1 MKISRVVFGKT
12 VLPLSM
18 VFSGGDKN
26 ASMPIVLS
34 VFLIESGERKIL
46 VDAGCVTMP
55 GYEVTDFIGPAR
67 ALAQIGTDV
76 NDITDLILTH
86 SHHDH
91 TECASLY
98 KNATVYIER
107 SEYGDA
113 AHFISPDS
121 RLVLFDEG
129 CEVAEGVRA
138 VRIGGHTKGSS
149 VVEVDT
155 GDKICVLVGDEC
167 YSRECIEKG
176 IPTGASVCKD
186 ASVEFIKRYSSDKYC
201 VFVTHDI

>member
-1 MKISRVVFGKT
+1 MKITRVVFGKT
-12 VLPLSM
+12 VLPRSM
-18 VFSGGDKN
+18 VFSGGDE
-26 ASMPIVLS
+26 SSYMPIVLS
-34 VFLIESGERKIL
+34 VFLIECGEKRIL

-55 GYEVTDFIGPAR
+55 GYDVTDFVGPAC

-91 TECASLY
+91 TECASIY

-107 SEYGDA
+107 SEYEDA
-113 AHFISPDS
+113 ARFISPDS

-129 CEVAEGVRA
+129 YEVAEGVRI
-138 VRIGGHTKGSS
+138 VRVGGHTKGSS

-176 IPTGASVCKD
+176 IPTGVSVCKD
-186 ASVEFIKRYSSDKYC
+186 ASVEFIKKYSSDKYC
-201 VFVTHDI
+201 VLVTHDI